1 MEADTHMLK
10 IERPSSLYPSGSRC
24 HWLRPLFLAFVLLA
38 MLALT
43 PASFGQTVSSLTLSP
58 SSVTGNATS
67 IGMVTLSAAAPVNG
81 AVVTLTRGFNQNG
94 FSPMA
99 SASFPASITIP
110 EGAISGQ
117 FTVTTT
123 AQYQSNI
130 RSPGV
135 PEAIVVA
142 SYGGSSQSATLL
154 VYTVP
159 YPTLNSVSVSPG
171 TVIGGS
177 SSTGTVTTST
187 VQGSAISVSLSSDNS
202 AVIVP
207 SSMSLA
213 TGTST
218 ATFPVTTTSVTSAVT
233 ATITATYVTTTFV
246 GTTTVVTTAMTVVL
260 PTLTGISVSPS
271 SVTGGASSTGT
282 VMLDGPAPAGGVAVA
297 LSSSNAAAVVPASG
311 FILIPAGATSSTF
324 TVSTTSVTAATAAT
338 ITATANGISQTAT
351 LTINSAVASG
361 PSYLSNLSV
370 NPTAVIGG
378 IGTTGTVTLSSPAP
392 VGGVTVFLTSNNGIA
407 VVPASVFV
415 PGGTVGQT
423 FAVGSSSVFSAT
435 DVTLSAVSSDW
446 VQATILT
453 LLPTNQT
460 FTVQNL
466 VAATGN
472 QCIILNWSDFSA
484 DNIRGYN
491 IYRRQNAGAR
501 TLLTVM
507 PQEAPVYADTNVSN
521 SSAYQ
526 YQVSVVGIDG
536 TEYSPSTWID
546 ATASP
551 YVPIFSWIN
560 PPSSV
565 SDTIILRAAL
575 SGGLGGADCTLLVD
589 GKEVSNG
596 DEGDENDAAI
606 QPTNAVV
613 TVLDTSDLSNGTHVV

>member
-1 MEADTHMLK
+1 MLK

-67 IGMVTLSAAAPVNG
+67 IGTVTLSAAAPVNG

-207 SSMSLA
+207 SSVSLA

-338 ITATANGISQTAT
+338 ITATANGIS
-351 LTINSAVASG
+351 
-361 PSYLSNLSV
+361 
-370 NPTAVIGG
+370 
-378 IGTTGTVTLSSPAP
+378 
-392 VGGVTVFLTSNNGIA
+392 
-407 VVPASVFV
+407 
-415 PGGTVGQT
+415 
-423 FAVGSSSVFSAT
+423 
-435 DVTLSAVSSDW
+435 
-446 VQATILT
+446 
-453 LLPTNQT
+453 
-460 FTVQNL
+460 
-466 VAATGN
+466 
-472 QCIILNWSDFSA
+472 
-484 DNIRGYN
+484 
-491 IYRRQNAGAR
+491 
-501 TLLTVM
+501 
-507 PQEAPVYADTNVSN
+507 
-521 SSAYQ
+521 
-526 YQVSVVGIDG
+526 
-536 TEYSPSTWID
+536 
-546 ATASP
+546 
-551 YVPIFSWIN
+551 
-560 PPSSV
+560 
-565 SDTIILRAAL
+565 
-575 SGGLGGADCTLLVD
+575 
-589 GKEVSNG
+589 
-596 DEGDENDAAI
+596 
-606 QPTNAVV
+606 
-613 TVLDTSDLSNGTHVV
+613 